1 MKFVGK
7 DKAQHFLS
15 RAEAFGAG
23 MAHLGDYD
31 LEAFAP
37 AVALLAIHSAISFA
51 DAVFVTAKGQ
61 RCNEQDHASA
71 IRELARLCAARR
83 FDDAGVAPFRWLIK
97 HKNDVAYLEKRVDIN
112 QVKLARLNAERFGI
126 WARKHLRLAAMD

>member
-7 DKAQHFLS
+7 DKAQQFLS

-23 MAHLGDYD
+23 MAHLADYD

-51 DAVFVTAKGQ
+51 DAVFVSSKAQ

-71 IRELARLCAARR
+71 IRELRRLCASRQ
-83 FDDAGVAPFRWLIK
+83 FDDAGVAAFRWLVR
-97 HKNDVAYLEKRVDIN
+97 HKNDVAYLEKRFDMN

-126 WARKHLRLAAMD
+126 WARKHLRLLATD